1 MEEKDNKSEEV
12 GLDLTGKEESS
23 SENKHLQA
31 EALEKKLEEANGKYL
46 LLYADFENYKKRAAK
61 EKEEIRNSV
70 KANMLTSILDMDSDI
85 SIALKNIKD
94 DAAREG
100 VELIAGKVEKFLKSQ
115 GIETIQTEEYDSDL
129 HEVVTVLPI
138 GEKKIIDVISKGYS
152 IDGKPFR
159 YPKIILGE

>member
-1 MEEKDNKSEEV
+1 MKEDKKVEE
-12 GLDLTGKEESS
+12 GIDLTGTEETS
-23 SENKHLQA
+23 SENPILQL
-31 EALEKKLEEANGKYL
+31 EATEKKLEEANSKYL
-46 LLYADFENYKKRAAK
+46 LLYADFENYKKRVAR
-61 EKEEIRNSV
+61 EKEEIRNSM
-70 KANMLTSILDMDSDI
+70 KANMLSSILDMDSDI

-94 DAAREG
+94 EAAREG

-115 GIETIQTEEYDSDL
+115 GIEPIQTDEYDSDL

-138 GEKKIIDVISKGYS
+138 GEKKIVDVISKGYS

>member
-1 MEEKDNKSEEV
+1 MEDKKGEKV
-12 GLDLTGKEESS
+12 GLDLTGTEESS
-23 SENKHLQA
+23 SDDKHLQA
-31 EALEKKLEEANGKYL
+31 DALEKQLEEANSKYL
-46 LLYADFENYKKRAAK
+46 LLYADFENYKKRAAR

-70 KANMLTSILDMDSDI
+70 KAKMLSSIMDMDSDI

-115 GIETIQTEEYDSDL
+115 GIEPIQTDEYDSDL

-138 GEKKIIDVISKGYS
+138 GEKKIVDVISKGYS

>member
-1 MEEKDNKSEEV
+1 MKEDKKVEE
-12 GLDLTGKEESS
+12 GIDLTGAEETS
-23 SENKHLQA
+23 SENPYLQV
-31 EALEKKLEEANGKYL
+31 EAIEKQLEEANSKYL
-46 LLYADFENYKKRAAK
+46 LLYADFENYKKRVAR
-61 EKEEIRNSV
+61 EKEEIRNSM
-70 KANMLTSILDMDSDI
+70 KANMLSSILDMDSDI

-94 DAAREG
+94 EAAREG

-115 GIETIQTEEYDSDL
+115 GIEPIQTDEYDSDL

-138 GEKKIIDVISKGYS
+138 GEKKIVDVISKGYS